1 MYCFQPCLSESLYQE
16 IHHGTFASS
25 LNAHYHQFVGVKERS
40 IEFFVIDEQNP
51 TMKCF
56 KVIEKDLFLKIK
68 SSGILRRSSP
78 SPHQKDSDLVVLS
91 LENET
96 LVLLEFS
103 ESKEVFQVVTYAE
116 IAPLNANKV
125 HIEKVGDRIKIVDDL
140 ILLCSYYNFIEV
152 YKFED
157 VPPRLEHKS
166 SIKAGHFISD
176 LDFCSANSTL
186 SVLCHSQDESGQIN
200 MGIQFYTK
208 EKDSF
213 KFETTLERT
222 DLLPE
227 NISYKI
233 SANSDKKCLTV
244 SPVDGLIA
252 WNVLSLKKE
261 VPHRL
266 DSEAVIDIFTFN
278 DILLLFLDDN
288 SCLYFE
294 SIEKLLE
301 PTKIQI
307 STNQKA
313 INWTVFAANN
323 NMIYALLN
331 GHTGIEFY
339 KCHIIDGY
347 LQRMECVL
355 KQNSYSNV
363 VDSQFFPFSP
373 INQSIVSLSLKPES
387 LDYNIWDSLSET
399 YFGGQLFRVVSETLK
414 IPLIPLRSWVLDAS
428 NSVKVLLLQT
438 LQEVYALIIEN
449 LLQENFRIRLENLS
463 SLFADLRIESLTNAF
478 NINSRYGILATSSEI
493 YLADFETF
501 KARSLDFTGKI
512 DLVSSFSDE
521 THYYL
526 LINSRDQVF
535 CYTTDKN
542 EPEGLELQAQI
553 SVSSQVSCMLYFHQ
567 RGNHYL
573 AVFNYN
579 SEMILY
585 DIKTQAKVFEIQL
598 EHVIGDSYYQEEKLI
613 LGDRR
618 GNVLIYQIELSDDK
632 SFSMKSEAVYNIG
645 EQKISLRPVNNH
657 KGLLLYSENLF
668 FMGFDENKLELFPVK
683 FSEPLNT
690 EIVHLLDEAGPH
702 LLVIEKSEVKFF
714 LADLKKSYR
723 KNDFPLENYLDSF
736 KMIKNE
742 PDQIRR
748 ILIDEATSTV
758 NLLTRNLRVITCDKT
773 GRILAVRSIPNK
785 KNTYNSCLVNAKTST
800 LTIQE
805 KPVSFFIVSF
815 KSNNNFYLNF
825 YNIEKTSDLSTDAS
839 NTSIK
844 VKKLGTSDVSS
855 PDIITDAVILDNEK
869 VMIASIGATLS
880 LYSLELKERD
890 EEVCLYFK
898 PKESKVFRYN
908 FIQMEVLNDLL
919 IASDQN
925 FGVNIFKL
933 EKHSLGESLGYKL
946 DFVIKCVIS
955 NKMPCDAAFLS
966 KDEYLVMN
974 KLGELS
980 VRHNR
985 YTDYFHHCLEYSQGN
1000 IGDMCRKMLL
1010 KRTEGSSA
1018 APEVFIP
1025 GLKGGL
1031 FKTKKVSQT
1040 VEKNVLQAL
1049 KFIESC
1055 YKDILLYGEPINAQ
1069 EKLHSSDNYTMLD
1082 WKVLSG
1088 LRKEPE
1094 QVRTKILST
1103 CISLLP
1109 IEKNISLVTANKI
1122 IDKFGA

>member
-1 MYCFQPCLSESLYQE
+1 MYCYQPCLSESLYQE
-16 IHHGTFASS
+16 IHQGKFASS
-25 LNAHYHQFVGVKERS
+25 LSGHYHQFIGVKERS
-40 IEFFVIDEQNP
+40 IEFFVIDEKNP

-56 KVIEKDLFLKIK
+56 KVIEKDLFLKVK
-68 SSGILRRSSP
+68 SSGILRRSNSV
-78 SPHQKDSDLVVLS
+78 SHSKNSDLVVLS
-91 LENET
+91 LENDT
-96 LVLLEFS
+96 LVLLEYHES
-103 ESKEVFQVVTYAE
+103 EEGFEVATYAE
-116 IAPLNANKV
+116 IALLNAQKAP
-125 HIEKVGDRIKIVDDL
+125 IEKVGDRIKIVDDL
-140 ILLCSYYNFIEV
+140 ILLCSYYNMIEV
-152 YKFED
+152 YKYED
-157 VPPRLEHKS
+157 SPPRLEHKS
-166 SIKAGHFISD
+166 SIKAGQFISD
-176 LDFCSANSTL
+176 LDFCRATSTL
-186 SVLCHSQDESGQIN
+186 SLLCHSQGEGGQIN
-200 MGIQFYTK
+200 MNIQFYTK
-208 EKDSF
+208 EKDRF
-213 KFETTLERT
+213 KFETALEKT
-222 DLLPE
+222 DLMAE

-233 SANSDKKCLTV
+233 SANTAQKCLTV
-244 SPVDGLIA
+244 SPVDGLTA
-252 WNVLSLKKE
+252 WSVNSLKKDT
-261 VPHRL
+261 PHKL
-266 DSEAVIDIFTFN
+266 ESETVIDIFALN

-294 SIEKLLE
+294 SIERLSE

-313 INWTVFAANN
+313 ISWTVFSGSNDV
-323 NMIYALLN
+323 IYALLN
-331 GHTGIEFY
+331 GHTGLEFY
-339 KCHIIDGY
+339 KCHVIDGY

-355 KQNSYSNV
+355 KENSYSNV

-414 IPLIPLRSWVLDAS
+414 VPLTPLRSWILNAS
-428 NSVKVLLLQT
+428 ESVKILLLQT
-438 LQEVYALIIEN
+438 LQEVYALVLEN

-463 SLFADLRIESLTNAF
+463 TVFAGTKIESLISAF
-478 NINSRYGILATSSEI
+478 NLNSRYGILATPSEV
-493 YLADFETF
+493 YLVNFETF
-501 KARSLDFTGKI
+501 AAKNLGFSGKI
-512 DLVSSFSDE
+512 DLVSSLEDE
-521 THYYL
+521 TNFVI
-526 LINSRDQVF
+526 LINSRDQVL
-535 CYTTDKN
+535 CYTLDKN
-542 EPEGLELQAQI
+542 EPEVFQQQAQI
-553 SVSSQVSCMLYFHQ
+553 GVSSQVSCMHYFHQ
-567 RGNHYL
+567 GNNYL
-573 AVFNYN
+573 ATFNYN
-579 SEMILY
+579 SEMIVY
-585 DIKTQAKVFEIQL
+585 DIKTQVKVFETQL
-598 EHVIGDSYYQEEKLI
+598 EHVIGDAYFRDGKLI

-618 GNVLIYQIELSDDK
+618 GNVLIYQTSLDENG
-632 SFSMKSEAVYNIG
+632 FSMRSEARYNIG
-645 EQKISLRPVNNH
+645 EQKISLRPVNKH
-657 KGLLLYSENLF
+657 RGLLIYSENLY
-668 FMGFDENKLELFPVK
+668 FMGFDDNKLEPYPVK
-683 FSEPLNT
+683 FSDPLNT
-690 EIVHLLDEAGPH
+690 EFVHLLDEAGPH
-702 LLVIEKSEVKFF
+702 LLVVEKSEIKFF

-736 KMIKNE
+736 KMKNE

-748 ILIDEATSTV
+748 ILIDESTSTI
-758 NLLTRNLRVITCDKT
+758 NLLTRNLRVITCDKN
-773 GRILAVRSIPNK
+773 GRILSVKSIPNK
-785 KNTYNSCLVNAKTST
+785 KNTYNSTLVNAKTST
-800 LTIQE
+800 ITIQE
-805 KPVSFFIVSF
+805 KPVSFFMVSF
-815 KSNNNFYLNF
+815 KSANSYYLNF

-839 NTSIK
+839 TTSIK
-844 VKKLGTSDVSS
+844 VRKLGTSDVSS

-880 LYSLELKERD
+880 LYNLELKERD

-955 NKMPCDAAFLS
+955 NRMPCDAAFLS
-966 KDEYLVMN
+966 KDEYLVIN

-1010 KRTEGSSA
+1010 KRNEGSEKAS
-1018 APEVFIP
+1018 EVFIP

-1040 VEKNVLQAL
+1040 PDKNVLQAL

-1055 YKDILLYGEPINAQ
+1055 YKDILLYGEPINVAD
-1069 EKLHSSDNYTMLD
+1069 KLASSENYSMLD
-1082 WKVLSG
+1082 WKVLST

-1094 QVRTKILST
+1094 QTRTKILSN

-1109 IEKNISLVTANKI
+1109 IEKNISLINANKI
-1122 IDKFGA
+1122 LEKFC